1 MGFCWCT
8 INVKDLEESVRFYQ
22 DIAGL
27 AVTNRFPAGPD
38 GEIVFLGDGETQV
51 ELIWHR
57 SQPAVNIGQDISLGF
72 TVRSLDEQLA
82 FVQSQGLAVLSGPI
96 QPNPRL
102 RFFFVQD
109 PNGLRIQFV
118 ENL

>member
-1 MGFCWCT
+1 MAFCWCT
-8 INVKDLEESVRFYQ
+8 INVKNLEESVQFYQ
-22 DIAGL
+22 EIVGL
-27 AVTNRFPAGPD
+27 AVANRFPAGPD

-57 SQPAVNIGQDISLGF
+57 SQPEVNIGPDISLGF

-82 FVQSQGLAVLSGPI
+82 FIQSKGIAVLGGPI

-102 RFFFVQD
+102 RFFFVRD

-118 ENL
+118 EIL